1 MKITEKLFLL
11 CLISCAHAN
20 IERNLED
27 EPNYNQTP
35 DFTAC
40 YGINYMECEEMISA
54 LCPGF
59 DVQTITNDSL
69 VTGDFRLDRVRI
81 FYDPNTSLVTDV
93 PDVGRR
99 KMRRL
104 VQHEDMNA
112 KANSGKDALGFNL
125 MRKKLRHRI
134 LDECDGCNST
144 DDMSSDEEDDNIMS
158 SDDANDTQSTD
169 NYGKCI
175 TEFPEC
181 VSMDKDD
188 CKDYIEEELSSTLF
202 DIQFV
207 DEDSSVTADYVFSRI
222 WVWYNSGTDLV
233 TSTPRVG

>member
-134 LDECDGCNST
+134 LDECDGC
-144 DDMSSDEEDDNIMS
+144 SDED
-158 SDDANDTQSTD
+158 DTQSTE

-222 WVWYNSGTDLV
+222 WVWYNSETNLV
-233 TSTPRVG
+233 TSTPIVG